1 MAGFYNVQAQKRVT
15 VKDEGVTLVD
25 NPNSLD
31 FAGAGVS
38 GSAIG
43 LEVTE
48 TIPGG
53 TGISAELAIAY
64 ALAL

>member
-1 MAGFYNVQAQKRVT
+1 MGGFYNVHGQKRVT
-15 VKDEGVTLVD
+15 IKDEGVTLVD

-38 GSAIG
+38 GAAVG

-53 TGISAELAIAY
+53 GGSSFIGLT
-64 ALAL
+64 